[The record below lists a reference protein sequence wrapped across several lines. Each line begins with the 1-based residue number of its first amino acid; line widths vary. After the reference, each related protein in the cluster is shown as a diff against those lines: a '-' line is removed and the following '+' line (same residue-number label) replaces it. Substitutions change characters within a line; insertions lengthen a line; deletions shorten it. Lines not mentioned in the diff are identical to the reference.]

1 MSNNIVIFAVSIL
14 YLTKVVPDQLVHFY
28 EVAGNAS
35 APYSK
40 MMSLRAF
47 VHSNGEDNFGQ
58 VVGFNMDIT
67 MNSAFKCIA
76 LILNLYILF
85 GTDEI
90 IDLVLNCIALEFVSE
105 MDEQYIDSDWWDPG
119 KRWLRAGCVELTIR
133 KYIATSELQDEEQII
148 ENFDLDAG
156 DIKKLDQLRENGK
169 SEFERFGFKNLRM
182 AVHNSENFS
191 DTRAEKNMR
200 TVVRIVKDLKRP
212 QATREFIKPKAQFGF
227 TKKVT
232 LPIKRFLGIKDNSH
246 TAVFWKFYP
255 YRTWQTWNQ
264 LLYCKVRQNM
274 IGDDDDKKLGCDK
287 YYMDYKT
294 LCTPAKLKDIAD
306 NLCKACKRKGECC
319 NDHCFR
325 RALACRLTE
334 LAVEGYDKKEDGLT
348 RMVSIIGKGVND
360 AVDNAKNA
368 VGNLADSL
376 DETAGRMSPSWSTDR
391 NGTTVVES
399 PIRRKE
405 TLGGKFA
412 RALSSKKK
420 DRSGIDHNPYEDALT
435 ATCKEEY
442 KHPKDFKNFDTFAD
456 CTPVEDFLKE
466 VVNTFVLVTMY
477 KSVKHAWRVNNKWR
491 LLTLLFDWMLR
502 WMVWFISLVVFPIVV
517 VGVIGGLPFFC
528 MDHEEVINAVVNTVQ
543 Q

>member
-1 MSNNIVIFAVSIL
+1 LKAHNIDAVLPTMGGQTALNLCIECNEIGLWSEFGVQIIGVQIDAIDITENRERFREL
-14 YLTKVVPDQLVHFY
+14 MEKIGVPMAPQATAKSFLEGK
-28 EVAGNAS
+28 EVAQ
-35 APYSK
+35 
-40 MMSLRAF
+40 
-47 VHSNGEDNFGQ
+47 E
-58 VVGFNMDIT
+58 
-67 MNSAFKCIA
+67 
-76 LILNLYILF
+76 
-85 GTDEI
+85 
-90 IDLVLNCIALEFVSE
+90 
-105 MDEQYIDSDWWDPG
+105 
-119 KRWLRAGCVELTIR
+119 
-133 KYIATSELQDEEQII
+133 
-148 ENFDLDAG
+148 
-156 DIKKLDQLRENGK
+156 
-169 SEFERFGFKNLRM
+169 FGFPICIRPSFTLGG
-182 AVHNSENFS
+182 AGASIVHNSENFS